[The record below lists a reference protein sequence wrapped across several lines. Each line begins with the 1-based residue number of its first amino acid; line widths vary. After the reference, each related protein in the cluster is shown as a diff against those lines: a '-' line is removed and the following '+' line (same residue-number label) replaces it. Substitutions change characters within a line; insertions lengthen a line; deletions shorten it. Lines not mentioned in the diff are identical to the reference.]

1 MIIKDS
7 QTIIDFLE
15 NRSTDYKGRTFMDI
29 VECSDKK
36 MEECRDQVQ
45 WMFPLHEESNFAQT
59 YPIVTAETLQK
70 AKNSPFIKN
79 NLLIAKSRMEKFLA
93 IGECKDIDIQRKWC
107 QERNHNLLRIT
118 RVIRC
123 LRLFGMKD
131 DAIDFHDKALKAGN
145 YFGISN
151 VTTAYWWRALYE
163 DIWTTLS

>member
-36 MEECRDQVQ
+36 MEECRDQVL

-70 AKNSPFIKN
+70 AKNSPFIK
-79 NLLIAKSRMEKFLA
+79 
-93 IGECKDIDIQRKWC
+93 
-107 QERNHNLLRIT
+107 
-118 RVIRC
+118 
-123 LRLFGMKD
+123 
-131 DAIDFHDKALKAGN
+131 
-145 YFGISN
+145 
-151 VTTAYWWRALYE
+151 TT
-163 DIWTTLS
+163 S